1 MNIVR
6 EQNEALMR
14 LSYGLYVVTSNDG
27 NRDNGLIINTVFQLT
42 SSPNRVAVS
51 INKHSYS
58 HDVIRASGIM
68 NVNCLDTTA
77 PFALFQN
84 FGYRSGRDADK
95 FGGTEVLRSENG
107 LRYLGRHCRVFLS
120 LKTEQYVDMDTHG
133 IFICTI
139 TEARVLGTGEAMT
152 YDYYQQHVKPK
163 RQTVKKKGFVCK
175 VCGWVYEGEVLPDD
189 IICPLCKHGAADFE
203 PIG

>member
-107 LRYLGRHCRVFLS
+107 LRYLGRHCRAFLS